1 MKLVLPLAGLG
12 TRMRPHTWSKPKPL
26 LNVAGKAVLG
36 HVLDAALPAGVDEVV
51 FITGWLGNQIK
62 EYIDATYAGRFVAHY
77 VVQEQLQGQAHA
89 IYLAKEHL
97 SGPCMVI
104 FVDTLFEADLSG
116 LSADLADV
124 VLFVQ
129 EVEDPRRFGVAVEE
143 QGRVT
148 RLIEKPD
155 TCEHRKAVVGLYYVA
170 DGAALSAA
178 IAELLERG
186 IQTKGEYYLADAFNV
201 MIQHGA
207 RVITR
212 PVSVWE
218 DCGVPDTV
226 LHTNQYL
233 LAHGHDREAPTIN
246 SVLVPPVHIAEGAHI
261 ENAVVGPY
269 VTVGEGVRIVNA
281 VVRDAIIEAGSS
293 VENVVLEH
301 TLIGRNARV
310 KGAIGRLNIG
320 DDDAL
325 DLG

>member
-1 MKLVLPLAGLG
+1 
-12 TRMRPHTWSKPKPL
+12 
-26 LNVAGKAVLG
+26 
-36 HVLDAALPAGVDEVV
+36 
-51 FITGWLGNQIK
+51 
-62 EYIDATYAGRFVAHY
+62 
-77 VVQEQLQGQAHA
+77 
-89 IYLAKEHL
+89 
-97 SGPCMVI
+97 
-104 FVDTLFEADLSG
+104 
-116 LSADLADV
+116 
-124 VLFVQ
+124 
-129 EVEDPRRFGVAVEE
+129 
-143 QGRVT
+143 
-148 RLIEKPD
+148 
-155 TCEHRKAVVGLYYVA
+155 VVGLYYVA